1 MQFQSRPV
9 EGIISAIGRSNRK
22 NVEDLKSC
30 LERGPKPALFRFSK
44 KLSLARLK
52 RAIERVSCF
61 YLARSRWHK
70 FSQRRSIHFFF
81 LLSRWPTDDFSK
93 QKFYATRQR
102 KYEVWFLYANFFTGV
117 ASFRYLFIVEKNVV
131 EFLAYLKE
139 MHRWN
144 ALKASFETIKKERT
158 VRLT

>member
-81 LLSRWPTDDFSK
+81 FYHADQRMIFQSKSSMLRDKGNMKFDFS
-93 QKFYATRQR
+93 TRISLPALLHFDIYLSWKR
-102 KYEVWFLYANFFTGV
+102 MSLNF
-117 ASFRYLFIVEKNVV
+117 
-131 EFLAYLKE
+131 
-139 MHRWN
+139 
-144 ALKASFETIKKERT
+144 
-158 VRLT
+158 